1 MLFRYDQLKSNL
13 GFAQPILLNF
23 FLQNENIKLIS
34 KLVNLKKKKE
44 KKISYTCNVYKMFYY
59 ETQWFYKNFKSENL
73 WFLNLCSI
81 RAVRI
86 LNLSLE
92 IMLSAPKWGAKY
104 LYNYKDFSFIPEQ
117 V

>member
-92 IMLSAPKWGAKY
+92 IMLSAPK
-104 LYNYKDFSFIPEQ
+104 
-117 V
+117 